1 MSCDEFKPL
10 LTGRVDGELAAEDR
24 ARLEEHLETCAD
36 CAREL
41 EELRR
46 LKEDLAMLKFKEPAD
61 VELERYWKGV
71 YNRLERGVGW
81 ILVSVGAIVLLC
93 YGAFE
98 LIEEVIRN
106 PAVGLALKI
115 GLCALVGGLIVL
127 FVSLFRERLLVRR
140 LDRYSKEIDR

>member
-46 LKEDLAMLKFKEPAD
+46 LKEDLAMLKFKEPTD

-93 YGAFE
+93 YGAWE
-98 LIEEVIRN
+98 LIDEVIKN
-106 PAVGLALKI
+106 EAVSWVLKVGI
-115 GLCALVGGLIVL
+115 CALVGGLVVL
-127 FVSLFRERLLVRR
+127 FVSILRERLVVCR